1 MPRLAKYVLFSFI
14 FTLQGCQPYFKNLFS
29 PPESVAGTDQGQTYD
44 VLRVIQQGQVYDLLK
59 RTQQY
64 SVLNE
69 KQSTRAC
76 QELTQEYDKSPD
88 WQVAWVLVYA
98 LNSDFS
104 CVKVGDAIKLLDMIQ
119 TQQSSR
125 LQLQWLNKAQIK
137 VLEDIKEQYN
147 KNSSLRSQLKKS
159 EEQLVIAQ
167 EQMEIVQDQLVE
179 LSSKIQALK
188 AIESSINKKLDYEPS
203 YKK

>member
-1 MPRLAKYVLFSFI
+1 MSRLAKYILFSFV
-14 FTLQGCQPYFKNLFS
+14 FTLQGCQPYFKNLFQ
-29 PPESVAGTDQGQTYD
+29 PPESVVFTDQEQPYD
-44 VLRVIQQGQVYDLLK
+44 AVRRIKQGQAYDLLK

-64 SVLNE
+64 FVLNK
-69 KQSTRAC
+69 KQKALAC
-76 QELTQEYDKSPD
+76 EELRLEYDQNPD

-104 CVKVGDAIKLLDMIQ
+104 CVQLGEAIAMLGAIQ
-119 TQQSSR
+119 TQQSVG
-125 LQLQWLNKAQIK
+125 LQLQWLNTVQIK
-137 VLEDIKEQYN
+137 VLESMKEQYN
-147 KNSSLRSQLKKS
+147 QNRRLRNKLKKS
-159 EEQLVIAQ
+159 EEQLAITQ
-167 EQMEIVQDQLVE
+167 EQMTIAQDQLIE

>member
-1 MPRLAKYVLFSFI
+1 MPRLVKYVLFSVI
-14 FTLQGCQPYFKNLFS
+14 FTLQGCQPYFKHLFQ
-29 PPESVAGTDQGQTYD
+29 PLESVADTDQEQTYD
-44 VLRVIQQGQVYDLLK
+44 VLTGIQQEQVYYLLK

-64 SVLNE
+64 SVLDK
-69 KQSTRAC
+69 KQSTLAC
-76 QELTQEYDKSPD
+76 KELTLEYEKNPD
-88 WQVAWVLVYA
+88 WQIAWVLVYA

-104 CVKVGDAIKLLDMIQ
+104 CVNLGDAIKLLKAIQ
-119 TQQSSR
+119 AQQAGGM
-125 LQLQWLNKAQIK
+125 QLQWLTKAQIK

-147 KNSSLRSQLKKS
+147 KNSSLRSQLKAS
-159 EEQLVIAQ
+159 EGQLAMTQEQLGIA
-167 EQMEIVQDQLVE
+167 QDQLVE